1 MRKYFLVSFLFI
13 IAFAKGRELDC
24 TVTVNYDKIT
34 NANVQI
40 FKNLQTSLNDF
51 VNKTVWTEQ
60 SYSQREKINCS
71 MYIIINSYDSNQ
83 FGATIQV
90 QSSRPAYNSTYSS
103 PVININDKDFNF
115 RYVEFENMIYN
126 PNSFDT
132 NLISVIAFYS
142 YLIIGTDAD
151 TFALKG
157 GSPYFQVA
165 QDIVNQ
171 AAQSGYKG
179 WTQAEK
185 NQNRFFLISDILSPA
200 LVAYR
205 ETLYSYHFDGIDIMH
220 KDLKSAKEAIKN
232 SLNNVYKLNAI
243 RPNSYLT
250 RTFFDAKVDE
260 IVAIYTGGPSI
271 PVSDLVD
278 NLNKIS
284 PTNASKWS
292 QVKF

>member
-13 IAFAKGRELDC
+13 MAFAKGQELNC

-40 FKNLQTSLNDF
+40 FKNLQISLNDF
-51 VNKTVWTEQ
+51 MNKTVWTEQ

-90 QSSRPAYNSTYSS
+90 QSSRPGFNSTYSS

-132 NLISVIAFYS
+132 NLISVLAFYS

-151 TFALKG
+151 TFSPNG
-157 GSPYFQVA
+157 GSPYFQTA

-171 AAQSGYKG
+171 AAQSGYSG

-185 NQNRFFLISDILSPA
+185 NQNRYFLINDILSPA

-205 ETLYSYHFDGIDIMH
+205 ETLYSYHYNGIDVMH
-220 KDLKSAKEAIKN
+220 KDLKSSKEAIKN
-232 SLNNVYKLNAI
+232 SLLNVFKLYSV
-243 RPNSYLT
+243 RPNSYLA

-260 IVAIYTGGPSI
+260 IVAIFSGGPSI
-271 PVSDLVD
+271 PVADLVD
-278 NLNKIS
+278 GLNKIS
-284 PTNASKWS
+284 PTNSSKWS